1 MLLLL
6 QSYVT
11 YQQFPR
17 AGAEMRPDI
26 AGAYVD
32 DTSAD
37 DELLLAWFTYMQ
49 RYYKGD
55 R

>member
-17 AGAEMRPDI
+17 GGGEVVATPGV
-26 AGAYVD
+26 YVD
-32 DTSAD
+32 DNLLD
-37 DELLLAWFTYMQ
+37 DELLTAWFGWLARVYD
-49 RYYKGD
+49 KK
-55 R
+55 

>member
-17 AGAEMRPDI
+17 GGGEVITPAPLVEDNG
-26 AGAYVD
+26 
-32 DTSAD
+32 D
-37 DELLLAWFTYMQ
+37 DELLLAWFTYMA
-49 RYYKGD
+49 RYYGQD
-55 R
+55 

>member
-17 AGAEMRPDI
+17 GGGEVTTPAV
-26 AGAYVD
+26 YVD
-32 DTSAD
+32 DTLLD
-37 DELLLAWFTYMQ
+37 DELLLAWFAWLARVYE
-49 RYYKGD
+49 KK
-55 R
+55 